1 MKAVIYARYSSDNQR
16 EESIEGQL
24 RECKEFAARNGY
36 VIVKEYIDR
45 ALTARS
51 DNRPDFQNMI
61 KDSHQHL
68 FEVVIVWKLDRFA
81 RDRYDSAFYKHT
93 LKKNGVRVVSA
104 TENIGTGAES
114 IILESVIE
122 GYAEYYS
129 VELAEK
135 TSRGMTENALK
146 GKLNGGPITFGYRL
160 TDTQRYEI
168 DPELAPIVVEV
179 FTRYANGEKMNDIA
193 KDLTLRG
200 LQTKYG
206 NGISIN
212 IVHNM
217 LKNRRYLGEYR
228 FQDVVNSDAIPAI
241 VSEELFERVQKRMQ
255 KNEKAPARSKAEVDY
270 ILTTKL
276 KCGRCGNLMVG
287 ESGTSMTGATYYYYK
302 CSHAKRKK
310 GCKKKAVK
318 KDWIEDIVVRYTM
331 KIVMNDDLVDAI
343 ADRVMELW
351 TQDNPRIPQLQARLK
366 ETEKH
371 IQNMLN
377 AIQQGILTS
386 STKQRLEELEQ
397 TKQELETAIC
407 LEQLERPQITK
418 EHIVSYIK
426 KFRDTDINDLNA
438 RKSLIDN
445 FVNSIYLYDD
455 KLVFTFNFKDGTKEL
470 SLQDLESELRSHS
483 SDMKAV
489 ASPREG
495 RVPRGGAL
503 SFLREINKKLYC
515 KQKCN
520 TAFYAYR
527 NTCLICLRVAKQ
539 SFVF

>member
-1 MKAVIYARYSSDNQR
+1 MRAVIYARYSSDNQR

-24 RECKEFAARNGY
+24 RECRVFAERNGY

-61 KDSHQHL
+61 KDSYRHL
-68 FEVVIVWKLDRFA
+68 FEVIIVWKLDRFA

-114 IILESVIE
+114 IILESVLE

-146 GKLNGGPITFGYRL
+146 GKLNGGIVTFGYRL
-160 TDTQRYEI
+160 TEEHRYEI
-168 DPELAPIVVEV
+168 DPDLSPIVVEI
-179 FTRYANGEKMNDIA
+179 FESYANGEKMTDIV
-193 KDLTLRG
+193 KDMRLRG
-200 LQTKYG
+200 IKTKKG
-206 NGISIN
+206 RAISLN
-212 IVHNM
+212 IVHKM
-217 LKNRRYLGEYR
+217 LQNRRYLGEYKFR
-228 FQDVVNSDAIPAI
+228 DVINYDAIPAI
-241 VSEELFERVQKRMQ
+241 VSQELFDRVQSRIR
-255 KNEKAPARSKAEVDY
+255 KNEKAPARSKAEVEY

-276 KCGRCGNLMVG
+276 KCGRCGSLMIG

-302 CSHAKRKK
+302 CSNAKRKK
-310 GCKKKAVK
+310 GCTKKAVK

-331 KIVMNDDLVDAI
+331 KIVMDDALVDVI

-351 TQDNPRIPQLQARLK
+351 KQDNPKIPQLQARLK
-366 ETEKH
+366 EVEQH
-371 IQNMLN
+371 IQNMLD
-377 AIQQGILTS
+377 AIQQGILTP
-386 STKQRLEELEQ
+386 STKQRLDELEKS
-397 TKQELETAIC
+397 KQELETAIC

-470 SLQDLESELRSHS
+470 SLQDLESELQSHS
-483 SDMKAV
+483 SDLRAS
-489 ASPREG
+489 ASPSLESS
-495 RVPRGGAL
+495 AWSEI
-503 SFLREINKKLYC
+503 SFSIHSSGSNR
-515 KQKCN
+515 
-520 TAFYAYR
+520 
-527 NTCLICLRVAKQ
+527 CLIL
-539 SFVF
+539 